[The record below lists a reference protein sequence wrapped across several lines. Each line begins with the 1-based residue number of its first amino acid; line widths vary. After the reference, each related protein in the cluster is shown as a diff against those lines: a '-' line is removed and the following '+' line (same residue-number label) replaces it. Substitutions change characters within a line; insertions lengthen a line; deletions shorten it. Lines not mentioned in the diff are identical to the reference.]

1 MMVQFPAPPAAGAN
15 AWVAQIA
22 PRITDATGKRDIC
35 LNLALSAAGLTVLGV
50 PDDVKATFSVPF
62 QEGMTTENRARFL
75 GDAPATWKWS
85 DCGANPNCVHAQLMV
100 YARTR
105 PALNSAVAAE
115 AATLVG
121 FGLTVAGQ
129 ILLQ

>member
-1 MMVQFPAPPAAGAN
+1 MGAAPLTASAATAPNPKWKPKGEAAADTQGIIVSAYLKHYFAIFMMVQFPAPPAAGPN

-75 GDAPATWKWS
+75 GDAPATW
-85 DCGANPNCVHAQLMV
+85 
-100 YARTR
+100 
-105 PALNSAVAAE
+105 
-115 AATLVG
+115 
-121 FGLTVAGQ
+121 
-129 ILLQ
+129 